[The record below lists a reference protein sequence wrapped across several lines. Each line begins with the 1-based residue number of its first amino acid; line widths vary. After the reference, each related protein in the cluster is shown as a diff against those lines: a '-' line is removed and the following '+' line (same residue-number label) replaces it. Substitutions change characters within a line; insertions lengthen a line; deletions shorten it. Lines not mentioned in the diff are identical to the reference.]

1 MRIVFQRRPVPTQIE
16 PRVLAM
22 HIRDSS
28 FRVLRLEGF
37 QVGRPRQLDADSDGD
52 SERSRLAVG
61 VLIRII

>member
-1 MRIVFQRRPVPTQIE
+1 
-16 PRVLAM
+16 M